1 MEILIYISLGL
12 IVGVLGGLFGIGGG
26 VIVVPA
32 LLLVFTFLGYESDFL
47 IPVSYTHLRAH
58 ET

>member
-1 MEILIYISLGL
+1 MEILIYIFLGL

-32 LLLVFTFLGYESDFL
+32 LLFVLTFALL
-47 IPVSYTHLRAH
+47 IPS
-58 ET
+58 